1 MKQQGEA
8 AAQPTVSDGEM
19 LEAAVSMAVVMVL
32 PDGDLFVAQS
42 FDPDIASQGQTVQEA
57 LRNLADAL
65 DFAAC
70 DSDAP

>member
-1 MKQQGEA
+1 MKQRDES

-19 LEAAVSMAVVMVL
+19 LEAAVSTAVVMVV

>member
-1 MKQQGEA
+1 MKQHDVAGTQA
-8 AAQPTVSDGEM
+8 TVSDGEM

-42 FDPDIASQGQTVQEA
+42 FDPDIASQGQTVQDA

>member
-1 MKQQGEA
+1 
-8 AAQPTVSDGEM
+8 
-19 LEAAVSMAVVMVL
+19 MAVVVVL

-70 DSDAP
+70 DSHAP